1 MAINIS
7 FEADG
12 KSTVTQVIVSSDI
25 AFDSA
30 TISKQSGSY
39 EGCSIT
45 VNNDSAPYTITL
57 TCAATTIP
65 ATSIYKLD
73 YNVID
78 GNTVSVLIYIDV
90 YKNLTFQTMSEEGDT
105 TNDQSVFKRQY
116 ILWNNMSI
124 NYILLSKIKDDIAAL
139 KALTVLDMAT
149 TLAADVAIIL
159 NLINKNTEKLT
170 QQISTVS
177 TEVKNRGM
185 NVVYYH

>member
-12 KSTVTQVIVSSDI
+12 KSTINQVIVSSDI

-30 TISKQSGSY
+30 TITKQSGSY

-57 TCAATTIP
+57 TCSATTVP
-65 ATSIYKLD
+65 ATSVYKLD
-73 YNVID
+73 YNVED
-78 GNTVSVLIYIDV
+78 GNTVSVLIYVDI
-90 YKNLTFQTMSEEGDT
+90 YKNLTFKAMSETGDT
-105 TNDQSVFKRQY
+105 TDDQSVFKRQY

-124 NYILLSKIKDDIAAL
+124 NYILLQKLKDDVAAL

-159 NLINKNTEKLT
+159 NLINKNTELLT
-170 QQISTVS
+170 QQISNVATDVR
-177 TEVKNRGM
+177 NRGM
-185 NVVYYH
+185 NVVRYH